1 MNVAPPKPTRLLTE
15 MERKAL
21 LTHDLSPGTP
31 ASQDSQKIPPLFE
44 SATSTLDNQQ
54 DLYNVHWDMLNED
67 ILLSL
72 EKENLFPELYELPRL
87 ELDLDTSWISAPLA
101 SPENLSV
108 SSSAMSLENALKNKC
123 VSSTSVK
130 LETIQQS
137 PDVAVKID
145 TASKS
150 SLDNDSGSKSGAVI
164 VDINTPSDAA
174 NVTDGAIVKDV
185 SQSKM
190 DDNLS
195 AINVNGSPKLIEV
208 HEQNTNPNQET
219 DSHFVQMDN
228 DLHTNHQSPQ
238 FHSSPL
244 NHTENTL
251 KAAECDTPLLDK
263 HSPIESSQ
271 NVQLHPLNHVSPINT
286 QKSPEGLGRRKPSP
300 RRTLSPKVPS
310 PANKRLHYSQ
320 SESYIETLSDKYQMK
335 RSKEQGDI
343 AHLRDSAK
351 VFEANSSKSQEKLLK
366 PRESEP
372 LFEES
377 KLPQVHSAIL
387 ESSFKEIE
395 DNSGVLMAVAEV
407 ESDGPD
413 DSYLE
418 IQKDINR
425 ETDCLLP
432 QMELPESV
440 EAEFREFNE
449 SILNQ
454 TEPSESAV
462 TLTANS
468 ESNDSKLTLVENA
481 SSSENLPLGEEDIL
495 CVRENEN
502 FVSEN
507 ENIATSE
514 SDKLLATGHD
524 VSSALESDNLPAVE
538 VYEPLV
544 TSIDS
549 FLEDESMEDMYSKT
563 TRLSVSEGTYSG
575 SEKRSS
581 SSGQSTSGHSISGH
595 SDEYPMIE
603 TDV

>member
-1 MNVAPPKPTRLLTE
+1 
-15 MERKAL
+15 
-21 LTHDLSPGTP
+21 
-31 ASQDSQKIPPLFE
+31 
-44 SATSTLDNQQ
+44 
-54 DLYNVHWDMLNED
+54 MLNED

-72 EKENLFPELYELPRL
+72 EKESLFPELYELPRL

-123 VSSTSVK
+123 VSSTSVR

-137 PDVAVKID
+137 PDVAVKVD
-145 TASKS
+145 TQSKS
-150 SLDNDSGSKSGAVI
+150 SLDNNDSVAKSGAVI
-164 VDINTPSDAA
+164 VDINTCSDTA
-174 NVTDGAIVKDV
+174 NVTNGEIMKDEL
-185 SQSKM
+185 QLKTYT
-190 DDNLS
+190 DNELS
-195 AINVNGSPKLIEV
+195 AIKVNGSPKTSVTPKTSII
-208 HEQNTNPNQET
+208 HKHTGNHSQE
-219 DSHFVQMDN
+219 SNSSLVQLDK
-228 DLHTNHQSPQ
+228 DIHTKYSSPKL
-238 FHSSPL
+238 HSSPL
-244 NHTENTL
+244 NPT
-251 KAAECDTPLLDK
+251 ECDTPLLDR
-263 HSPIESSQ
+263 HSPIESSLTEH
-271 NVQLHPLNHVSPINT
+271 LHPSNHISPVYT
-286 QKSPEGLGRRKPSP
+286 QHSPESLGQRKLSP

-343 AHLRDSAK
+343 AHLRDTTK
-351 VFEANSSKSQEKLLK
+351 VFEAHSSKSQEKLLK

-387 ESSFKEIE
+387 ETSYKETE
-395 DNSGVLMAVAEV
+395 DNGGALKAVAEV
-407 ESDGPD
+407 EPDELIDGC
-413 DSYLE
+413 LE
-418 IQKDINR
+418 IQKDISR
-425 ETDCLLP
+425 ETDFLLP
-432 QMELPESV
+432 QLELPDSV

-454 TEPSESAV
+454 TDSLESTT

-468 ESNDSKLTLVENA
+468 ESSESKATVVGICYDNSPSGED
-481 SSSENLPLGEEDIL
+481 LPLAEDAEINVEEKNN
-495 CVRENEN
+495 VVATENH
-502 FVSEN
+502 
-507 ENIATSE
+507 
-514 SDKLLATGHD
+514 DLLALGHD
-524 VSSALESDNLPAVE
+524 LCEDLPAVE

-544 TSIDS
+544 TSVDS
-549 FLEDESMEDMYSKT
+549 LLESESMDDMFSKT

>member
-15 MERKAL
+15 TERKAL

-31 ASQDSQKIPPLFE
+31 VSPASQKIPMFE
-44 SATSTLDNQQ
+44 SGTSTLNNAH

-72 EKENLFPELYELPRL
+72 EKESLFPELYELPRL

-123 VSSTSVK
+123 VSSTSVR

-145 TASKS
+145 
-150 SLDNDSGSKSGAVI
+150 SLDDESVAKSGAVI
-164 VDINTPSDAA
+164 VDINTSSDTA
-174 NVTDGAIVKDV
+174 NVNDSEIVKHE
-185 SQSKM
+185 SQSKTYS
-190 DDNLS
+190 DDELS
-195 AINVNGSPKLIEV
+195 AIKVNGSPKISV
-208 HEQNTNPNQET
+208 IHKQTSNHSQE
-219 DSHFVQMDN
+219 SNSCSVQMDK
-228 DLHTNHQSPQ
+228 DNHSNYSSPIL
-238 FHSSPL
+238 HSSPF
-244 NHTENTL
+244 NHSENTFQ
-251 KAAECDTPLLDK
+251 AECDTPLLDR
-263 HSPIESSQ
+263 HSPIQ
-271 NVQLHPLNHVSPINT
+271 NSLNGHIHPTNHRSPVYT
-286 QKSPEGLGRRKPSP
+286 QNSPENLGRRKPSP

-343 AHLRDSAK
+343 AHLRDTTK
-351 VFEANSSKSQEKLLK
+351 VYEANSSKSQEKLLK

-372 LFEES
+372 IFEES

-387 ESSFKEIE
+387 ESGCKETE
-395 DNSGVLMAVAEV
+395 GNGGALMVVAED
-407 ESDGPD
+407 ELD

-418 IQKDINR
+418 IQKDMSR

-432 QMELPESV
+432 QLELPESV

-454 TEPSESAV
+454 TESLESTT
-462 TLTANS
+462 TLTTNS
-468 ESNDSKLTLVENA
+468 ESSESKATVVSAHFDNSPNGEELPL
-481 SSSENLPLGEEDIL
+481 SENDVIG
-495 CVRENEN
+495 VKENE
-502 FVSEN
+502 SH
-507 ENIATSE
+507 
-514 SDKLLATGHD
+514 DLLVLGHD
-524 VSSALESDNLPAVE
+524 QCEDLPAVE

-544 TSIDS
+544 TSVDS
-549 FLEDESMEDMYSKT
+549 LLESESMDDMYSKT

>member
-15 MERKAL
+15 TERKAL

-44 SATSTLDNQQ
+44 SGTSTLDNQQ

-150 SLDNDSGSKSGAVI
+150 SLDNENGSKSGAVI
-164 VDINTPSDAA
+164 VDINTSSDAA
-174 NVTDGAIVKDV
+174 NVTDGAIVKDD
-185 SQSKM
+185 S
-190 DDNLS
+190 LS
-195 AINVNGSPKLIEV
+195 AIKVNGSPKLIEV
-208 HEQNTNPNQET
+208 HEQHSNPNQES

-271 NVQLHPLNHVSPINT
+271 NGHLHPLNHVSPINT

-351 VFEANSSKSQEKLLK
+351 VFEANSSKNQEKLLK

-387 ESSFKEIE
+387 ESSFKENE
-395 DNSGVLMAVAEV
+395 DNGNPLMAVAEV
-407 ESDGPD
+407 ELDEPD

-418 IQKDINR
+418 IQKDLNR

-462 TLTANS
+462 TLTANT
-468 ESNDSKLTLVENA
+468 ESNDSKVTLVENA
-481 SSSENLPLGEEDIL
+481 SSSENLPLGEENIL

-507 ENIATSE
+507 ENVAANE
-514 SDKLLATGHD
+514 SDKLLATSQD
-524 VSSALESDNLPAVE
+524 ASSVLEADNLPAVE